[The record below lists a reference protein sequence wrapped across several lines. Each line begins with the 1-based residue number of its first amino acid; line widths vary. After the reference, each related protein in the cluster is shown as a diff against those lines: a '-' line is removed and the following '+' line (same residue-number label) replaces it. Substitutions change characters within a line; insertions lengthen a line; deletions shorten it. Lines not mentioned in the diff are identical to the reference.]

1 MMTTQKT
8 AATKPQKKG
17 ILNRMLE
24 HFSYRTK
31 FNRSALNI
39 EAADILRVEIQRQG
53 ITQKTVADKVGI
65 SPARLS
71 QILNT
76 EEKNLTLNTIADIAT
91 ALDRR
96 IKLSLSVDRC
106 VKTERE
112 NRVQVALK
120 DSSWTFDAT
129 KEVKRYEDY
138 PHRL

>member
-1 MMTTQKT
+1 MMTTQET

-96 IKLSLSVDRC
+96 IKLSLSVDR
-106 VKTERE
+106 
-112 NRVQVALK
+112 
-120 DSSWTFDAT
+120 
-129 KEVKRYEDY
+129 
-138 PHRL
+138 

>member
-1 MMTTQKT
+1 MINMQET

-24 HFSYRTK
+24 KFSYRVK

-39 EAADILRVEIQRQG
+39 EVADILRVEIQRLG
-53 ITQKTVADKVGI
+53 ITQKMVADKLGI

-96 IKLSLSVDRC
+96 VKLSLSVDRC
-106 VKTERE
+106 VKTEGE
-112 NRVQVALK
+112 NRVQIALK
-120 DSSWTFDAT
+120 DNSWTFDAT
-129 KEVKRYEDY
+129 EEVKRYEDY

>member
-1 MMTTQKT
+1 MINMQET

-24 HFSYRTK
+24 KFSYRVK

-39 EAADILRVEIQRQG
+39 EAADILRVEIQRRG
-53 ITQKTVADKVGI
+53 ITQKMVADKVGI

-120 DSSWTFDAT
+120 DNSWTFDAT
-129 KEVKRYEDY
+129 DEVKRYEDY